1 MDILYLDDYINL
13 YSKKHHK
20 IIKIIPYKNTLKNG
34 HIIDKEK
41 FIKKMSKFLD
51 EYQINKNIFNNTI
64 SIIINNSYSLI
75 DKEVLKEVF
84 ELLYYKKI
92 NFIQEVNYLDIDK
105 NKLFINYNNS
115 YFYLYSINKN
125 GNIQI
130 NIYDNNE
137 INNFLISKI
146 IKLYNKN
153 KVYVFGKNYLKIIK
167 ILDENKIN
175 YYYFEDSENLF
186 INLLIKNM

>member
-92 NFIQEVNYLDIDK
+92 NFVQEVNYLDIDK